1 MDSDPKDEEMLVQIL
16 QELSTQDAG
25 SSAASILPR
34 MFVHFPINLNGNT
47 IAQPP
52 PTLFRKMPTDHCF
65 VSWLPLSFAAL
76 HFAFL
81 LMNQI
86 PESPSGYNYTVYPSF
101 PPKAENK
108 DVSTNYSE
116 E

>member
-25 SSAASILPR
+25 SSAASILTR

-52 PTLFRKMPTDHCF
+52 PNTPQKNAHRPLLCLLASSQFCCF
-65 VSWLPLSFAAL
+65 TFYFSP
-76 HFAFL
+76 
-81 LMNQI
+81 N
-86 PESPSGYNYTVYPSF
+86 ESDS
-101 PPKAENK
+101 
-108 DVSTNYSE
+108 
-116 E
+116 